1 MIAAGCLCL
10 RGDGAMRLTRV
21 GLVDTRAAELR
32 ISMVGAC
39 CFRGLELLSNSVT
52 MEMTKKRGRQL
63 PRPTC
68 EFHSHGM
75 W

>member
-39 CFRGLELLSNSVT
+39 CFRVMPRWSRRVIRLGACESQVLSSC
-52 MEMTKKRGRQL
+52 L
-63 PRPTC
+63 IA
-68 EFHSHGM
+68 
-75 W
+75 